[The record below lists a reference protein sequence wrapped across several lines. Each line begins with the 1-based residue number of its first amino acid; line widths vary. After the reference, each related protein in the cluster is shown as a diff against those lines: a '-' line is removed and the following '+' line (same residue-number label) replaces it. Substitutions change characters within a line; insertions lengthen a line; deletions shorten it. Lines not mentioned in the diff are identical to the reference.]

1 MQLEEL
7 RQNQKSGEDDPQ
19 LRNDLESAKSR
30 FAGQLSTLDEQVR
43 SQWSAWDGAWEQS
56 NETGKTAAKEAM
68 TALLQ
73 RRSYLQNLVR
83 DVDQT
88 LGES

>member
-1 MQLEEL
+1 
-7 RQNQKSGEDDPQ
+7 
-19 LRNDLESAKSR
+19 
-30 FAGQLSTLDEQVR
+30 
-43 SQWSAWDGAWEQS
+43 
-56 NETGKTAAKEAM
+56 M

-88 LGES
+88 LGGS